1 MGEIKKPLP
10 VLLFIAAF
18 SRDENILRRGR
29 EMAEE
34 RFGRI
39 HSENTPF
46 FVDDYTSYYQNE
58 MGSALIKRFWSFEK
72 LIDPGELAGIKR
84 ETNGWEERIAERF
97 REEGGPARPLNLDP
111 GYIDLGKFVLA
122 STKDHGHRIYLR
134 DGIFAEITL
143 SYSQKRWQALPWTYA
158 DYKNEANQLF
168 LTRCRDYLH
177 SCRSNLHSCRGDLH
191 R

>member
-1 MGEIKKPLP
+1 MGQIKKPLP

-18 SRDENILRRGR
+18 SRDERALALGR
-29 EMAEE
+29 AAAEE
-34 RFGRI
+34 HFGPIR
-39 HSENTPF
+39 SESAPY
-46 FVDDYTSYYQNE
+46 FVDDYTGYYQSQ
-58 MGSALIKRFWSFEK
+58 MGSALVKRFWSFEH
-72 LIDPGELAGIKR
+72 LIDPGELADIKR
-84 ETNGWEERIAERF
+84 ETNLWEDRAAERLRAEF
-97 REEGGPARPLNLDP
+97 PSELFPERPLNLDP

-158 DYKNEANQLF
+158 DYKNEANQVF
-168 LTRCRDYLH
+168 LTDCRNYLH
-177 SCRSNLHSCRGDLH
+177 QRRQG